1 MSLAGL
7 AFIIA
12 GVLGLILTGLILMLA
27 GFAAGNLPKEPT
39 DEDFRQ
45 AAIKMVNVVKRKRE
59 FAVLG
64 GLFIG
69 ALLVGLFGL
78 IVGA

>member
-1 MSLAGL
+1 MTLAGL

-12 GVLGLILTGLILMLA
+12 GALGLILIGLILMLA
-27 GFAAGNLPKEPT
+27 GFAAGTLPKEPT
-39 DEDFRQ
+39 DEDFKQ
-45 AAIKMVNVVKRKRE
+45 AAYGMVRVMKRKRE
-59 FAVLG
+59 FAILG

-69 ALLVGLFGL
+69 AVLVGLFGL